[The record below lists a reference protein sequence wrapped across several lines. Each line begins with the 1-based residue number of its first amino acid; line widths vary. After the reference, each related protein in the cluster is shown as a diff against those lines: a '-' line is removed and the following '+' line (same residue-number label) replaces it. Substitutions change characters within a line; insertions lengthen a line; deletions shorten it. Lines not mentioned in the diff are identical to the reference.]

1 MDIINK
7 VDETIFTKDAEDLL
21 LLFETQKHNIIRY
34 IKKYFKENTHFIIKK
49 AYDNKKNGSGGH
61 NKDNYFLTNE
71 CFNLV
76 KDNYNLKHR
85 YLTKILGNI
94 KNFNP
99 LMSLENQTIGWIEN
113 AYKDVETTKR
123 QYIIG
128 TYKVDL
134 YFKDYKLVIECDE
147 FNHKDR
153 DINYELEREEYII
166 SKGKSIIRFDP
177 NNENFD
183 LSFVLREI
191 HKFIRNYNKDEHE
204 PKIIIVNYE

>member
-1 MDIINK
+1 MDIINQ
-7 VDETIFTKDAEDLL
+7 VDETIFTKNAEELL
-21 LLFETQKHNIIRY
+21 LLVKTQKHNIIRY
-34 IKKYFKENTHFIIKK
+34 LKKYFIENTHFIIKK

-61 NKDNYFLTNE
+61 NKDNYLLTNE
-71 CFNLV
+71 CYEII
-76 KDNYNLKHR
+76 KDNYNLKNK
-85 YLTKILGNI
+85 YLTKLLGNI
-94 KNFNP
+94 KNFNL

-113 AYKDVETTKR
+113 SYKDVERTKR

-134 YFKDYKLVIECDE
+134 YFEDYKLVIECDE

-153 DINYELEREEYII
+153 NINYELARQEYII
-166 SKGKSIIRFDP
+166 SKGKTIIRFDP
-177 NNENFD
+177 NNKDFD

-191 HKFIRNYNKDEHE
+191 HKFIRNYNKVKHE